1 MFDVF
6 TAIVSLAEA
15 LKRAILLAEDL
26 RFISKKC
33 EEVLHRLRLLEK
45 LLRDVD
51 DEFHRTIEL
60 ARKAGASS
68 TRLQPSRN
76 RLESGIASCQTA
88 CKAYEEL
95 LREVKTSYFQQWK
108 WTKAEKQLP
117 RLHRNLEAS
126 KADLLIAMN
135 LVRYVML

>member
-1 MFDVF
+1 MFDVP
-6 TAIVSLAEA
+6 TAVASLAK
-15 LKRAILLAEDL
+15 LVRKAILLAEDL

-33 EEVLHRLRLLEK
+33 EEVLHRLK
-45 LLRDVD
+45 LLGELLSDVD
-51 DEFHRTIEL
+51 VEFHRTIEL

-68 TRLQPSRN
+68 TRLQPSRI
-76 RLESGIASCQTA
+76 RLESGIVNCQTA

-95 LREVKTSYFQQWK
+95 LREVKTSYFQQWE
-108 WTKAEKQLP
+108 WTKAEKKLP

-135 LVRYVML
+135 LVRYVVL